1 MALSTETLKT
11 GGRGTGFRGTRKAA
25 ARGTAPAAGNGNRK
39 RNRIL
44 LGATGVAGLGLTME
58 AVSRAGLVHSDFLP
72 PFSTVLG
79 EAVLIWGREDFRAD
93 VLSTIGSYLLGMGLS
108 ALIAIPLG
116 VLFGLSERVYRASRA
131 VVELIRPIP
140 PVALIPLVVLVFG
153 NGLEMK
159 LVIVVFAAVW
169 PILFNTMYGVHDVD
183 KQGKEMARSFGV
195 SPAGVIRRVVL
206 PGAAPFI
213 ATGIRVSSSIAL
225 IVVITV
231 ELIAGGAEGI
241 GAFIAR
247 TRATGT
253 EVELVYAG
261 TLMAG
266 VLGLSLNMI
275 LNSAERRWFGWQSTK
290 GA

>member
-1 MALSTETLKT
+1 MA
-11 GGRGTGFRGTRKAA
+11 
-25 ARGTAPAAGNGNRK
+25 GTA
-39 RNRIL
+39 
-44 LGATGVAGLGLTME
+44 GVIGLGLVIE
-58 AVSRAGLVHSDFLP
+58 VVSRAGLVHPDFLP
-72 PFSTVLG
+72 PFSTVLR
-79 EAVLIWGREDFRAD
+79 ESVLIWGREDFRSD
-93 VLSTIGSYLLGMGLS
+93 VLSTLSSYLLGLGLS
-108 ALIAIPLG
+108 ALIAVPLG
-116 VLFGLSERVYRASRA
+116 VLFGLSDKAYRACRA

-153 NGLEMK
+153 NGLQMK
-159 LVIVVFAAVW
+159 LVIVIFAAVW

-195 SPAGVIRRVVL
+195 GPAGVTRRVVL

-231 ELIAGGAEGI
+231 ELIAGGAEGV

-247 TRATGT
+247 SRASGT

-266 VLGLSLNMI
+266 LLGLVMNMI
-275 LNSAERRWFGWQSTK
+275 MNAAERRWFAWQTTTK

>member
-1 MALSTETLKT
+1 MALSTEAMKT
-11 GGRGTGFRGTRKAA
+11 GARGAGSRGTRKAA
-25 ARGTAPAAGNGNRK
+25 GRGAPSAPGNGKRK
-39 RNRIL
+39 RSRIL
-44 LGATGVAGLGLTME
+44 LGAAGVAGLGLTME
-58 AVSRAGLVHSDFLP
+58 AVSRAGVVDADFLP
-72 PFSTVLG
+72 PFSTVLR
-79 EAVLIWGREDFRAD
+79 EAVLIWEREDFRAD

-131 VVELIRPIP
+131 VVELIRPVP

-183 KQGKEMARSFGV
+183 KHGKEMARSFGV

-225 IVVITV
+225 IVVVTV

-266 VLGLSLNMI
+266 VLGLALNMI
-275 LNSAERRWFGWQSTK
+275 LNSAERRWFGWQTTK